1 MDIVTLG
8 LLALGLSMD
17 ACAVSITNG
26 MVYGNY
32 SKKDAI
38 LAALTFGVFQGV
50 MPIIGFIA
58 GTQFSTFI
66 QEVDHWLALLL
77 LAYIGG
83 KMIWDAMHDE
93 DTCDGCKTFQVKDLL
108 VQGVATSIDAL
119 AVGISFSFFDINI
132 FSTGLLIAAT
142 TFCCSLIGALL
153 GKKIG
158 KIIKSKSLFLGGVIL
173 IGIGLK
179 IFIEHMF

>member
-1 MDIVTLG
+1 MDIVTLV

-32 SKKDAI
+32 SKKDMV
-38 LAALTFGVFQGV
+38 LAAIAFGFFQGV
-50 MPIIGFIA
+50 MPLIGFIA
-58 GTQFSTFI
+58 GTQFSSFI
-66 QEVDHWLALLL
+66 QDVDHWIALILL
-77 LAYIGG
+77 VYIGG
-83 KMIWDAMHDE
+83 KMIWDALHDE
-93 DTCDGCKTFQVKDLL
+93 EACDGCKTFKVRDLL
-108 VQGVATSIDAL
+108 FQGIATSIDAL
-119 AVGISFSFFDINI
+119 AVGISFSLFDINI
-132 FSTGLLIAAT
+132 LSASLLIGVT

-158 KIIKSKSLFLGGVIL
+158 KIIKTKSLFIGGMIL